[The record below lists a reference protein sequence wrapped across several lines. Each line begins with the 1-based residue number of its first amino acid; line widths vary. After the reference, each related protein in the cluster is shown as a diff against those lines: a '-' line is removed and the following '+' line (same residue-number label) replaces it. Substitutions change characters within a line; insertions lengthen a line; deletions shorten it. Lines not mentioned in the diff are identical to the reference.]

1 MIAAGIKD
9 HPITALHPEANS
21 VCERMHLTVGNVL
34 RTLFFAH
41 PPTNIDQAEQLV
53 DTALATAM
61 HALRSRYSYSI
72 HSSPGALVFGRDMFF
87 DLPITA
93 DWIAIKNHRERLI
106 EANLYRQ
113 NQKRRTFDYQPGQ
126 AAMIVN
132 KDPKKME
139 QRLEG
144 PYLIHQ
150 VHTNGTV
157 TLVHGPH
164 LLERINIKRLRP
176 YARRV

>member
-34 RTLFFAH
+34 RTLVFAH

-72 HSSPGALVFGRDMFF
+72 HSSPETLVFGRDMFF

-93 DWIAIKNHRERLI
+93 DWIAIKNHRERPI
-106 EANLYRQ
+106 EANL
-113 NQKRRTFDYQPGQ
+113 
-126 AAMIVN
+126 
-132 KDPKKME
+132 
-139 QRLEG
+139 
-144 PYLIHQ
+144 
-150 VHTNGTV
+150 
-157 TLVHGPH
+157 
-164 LLERINIKRLRP
+164 
-176 YARRV
+176 